1 MQQQSPRRHADP
13 AAPGAPLTAEA
24 PSLRRTT
31 AVTLAIVAIGI
42 LVVTLASP
50 PGARAQAGTG
60 DPWASAGA
68 TQNVRILGIG
78 EFAGAL
84 ERPVGFQG
92 ELRDGSGNVRPAG
105 GGAHLAT
112 TVGKL
117 RGQAEN
123 SLLLATGDSIGG
135 TSPEAALLEDRP
147 TVEFFNRLGVDGA
160 AVGRRELAKGADH
173 IRSLVRPECDTAPD
187 CRFDPPLPP
196 FHGAAFPFIASNV
209 IPSPDAA
216 PTFPFA
222 IHRVGG
228 VRVGVVAVT
237 LPPENAPETTTR
249 LSDPL
254 RAVEE
259 TVESLEFLGVDAIVG
274 VAQSTTVHSNLD
286 PGACPDEL
294 TELDVVEELDPR
306 VDALIV
312 GASGGPATCRVWDSD
327 NDERMVV
334 APASHGRSVT
344 VVDLTVDTETGD
356 VVRPQTSAF
365 NQTVNLDTE
374 PDAQTEDLVRRAEAA
389 AAPAAREQIGS
400 AEETVSMAMDSNGR
414 APLSDLIADAQLSA
428 LRGRGADLALSNPD
442 SLRTSLPRGPLDY
455 ATLHRVQP
463 YGDRLYLVTVSGD
476 ELLEVFDHFADDIGA
491 NGPAVSDNVE
501 YTVDTRLPEGERV
514 TEVLVDG
521 EPVDPSR
528 DYTFVV
534 SEFLASPEWGGSPI
548 TDSGDRRVA
557 GINDIDALVDYV
569 REEGPVRAPD
579 PGRVTV
585 IP

>member
-1 MQQQSPRRHADP
+1 SRGTRAGRHRGPVGVGGGHPERAHPGDRRVR
-13 AAPGAPLTAEA
+13 G
-24 PSLRRTT
+24 
-31 AVTLAIVAIGI
+31 
-42 LVVTLASP
+42 
-50 PGARAQAGTG
+50 GARAAGRIPGRTARRLRQRPPRRRWRPSGDHGGQAPGPG
-60 DPWASAGA
+60 
-68 TQNVRILGIG
+68 RELG
-78 EFAGAL
+78 
-84 ERPVGFQG
+84 PVGH
-92 ELRDGSGNVRPAG
+92 R
-105 GGAHLAT
+105 
-112 TVGKL
+112 
-117 RGQAEN
+117 
-123 SLLLATGDSIGG
+123 
-135 TSPEAALLEDRP
+135 
-147 TVEFFNRLGVDGA
+147 
-160 AVGRRELAKGADH
+160 RRELAKGADH

-365 NQTVNLDTE
+365 
-374 PDAQTEDLVRRAEAA
+374 
-389 AAPAAREQIGS
+389 
-400 AEETVSMAMDSNGR
+400 
-414 APLSDLIADAQLSA
+414 
-428 LRGRGADLALSNPD
+428 
-442 SLRTSLPRGPLDY
+442 
-455 ATLHRVQP
+455 
-463 YGDRLYLVTVSGD
+463 
-476 ELLEVFDHFADDIGA
+476 
-491 NGPAVSDNVE
+491 
-501 YTVDTRLPEGERV
+501 
-514 TEVLVDG
+514 
-521 EPVDPSR
+521 
-528 DYTFVV
+528 
-534 SEFLASPEWGGSPI
+534 
-548 TDSGDRRVA
+548 
-557 GINDIDALVDYV
+557 
-569 REEGPVRAPD
+569 
-579 PGRVTV
+579 
-585 IP
+585 